1 MGIGCDG
8 CVGLELGFDG
18 GGTAVHGI
26 LRGVCG
32 PDTVHT
38 KGDSGFCETE
48 IEQRDCS
55 QDTACKISLLLKILL
70 LGTLLSSEGTMMSAS
85 S

>member
-26 LRGVCG
+26 LCGVCG

-48 IEQRDCS
+48 R
-55 QDTACKISLLLKILL
+55 
-70 LGTLLSSEGTMMSAS
+70 
-85 S
+85 